1 MNGKRYRTK
10 NEAIYSEQ
18 KLRAVLG
25 RDLAPSPKVDAAL
38 REAYILLD
46 GRKQPVRPKRPLRRL
61 AASLCAAA
69 VLLGGGTAFCIT
81 NPVIA
86 AQIPLIGRIFASV
99 EQDISH
105 PGDYSSR
112 AEPLAASGS
121 DGAAYVRESG
131 DLTVTFSEAY
141 YDSMALYL
149 SVRIESAEGF
159 PPDFILTENL
169 EGYQWDYD
177 TLRLIS
183 TASIFPSAG
192 QSEEFEPV
200 EQIIGPDTIE
210 GKFTDSHTFD
220 GVLCVDL
227 AQMRTEDGEPV
238 ALPDSFQYRLSVTQV
253 WSELFETKPVLTRDP
268 DTGGTVTVE
277 EPVIQRY
284 SGDWE
289 FTFDVTLDTSE
300 TVRVAVNDTNEDG
313 IGIGM
318 VEKSSYTIQAEL
330 LLPEGAPV
338 YDYFVAI
345 CDKDNRLLDFREGN
359 TSYVYDIYGRD
370 VSEVH
375 IYVCDYVTYMDEC
388 KAENYRNLPKKAL
401 YQTTV
406 TLTE

>member
-10 NEAIYSEQ
+10 NETLYSEQ

-112 AEPLAASGS
+112 AEPLAVSGS

-177 TLRLIS
+177 TLRLTS
-183 TASIFPSAG
+183 TA
-192 QSEEFEPV
+192 
-200 EQIIGPDTIE
+200 
-210 GKFTDSHTFD
+210 
-220 GVLCVDL
+220 
-227 AQMRTEDGEPV
+227 
-238 ALPDSFQYRLSVTQV
+238 
-253 WSELFETKPVLTRDP
+253 
-268 DTGGTVTVE
+268 
-277 EPVIQRY
+277 
-284 SGDWE
+284 
-289 FTFDVTLDTSE
+289 
-300 TVRVAVNDTNEDG
+300 
-313 IGIGM
+313 
-318 VEKSSYTIQAEL
+318 
-330 LLPEGAPV
+330 
-338 YDYFVAI
+338 
-345 CDKDNRLLDFREGN
+345 
-359 TSYVYDIYGRD
+359 
-370 VSEVH
+370 
-375 IYVCDYVTYMDEC
+375 
-388 KAENYRNLPKKAL
+388 
-401 YQTTV
+401 
-406 TLTE
+406 